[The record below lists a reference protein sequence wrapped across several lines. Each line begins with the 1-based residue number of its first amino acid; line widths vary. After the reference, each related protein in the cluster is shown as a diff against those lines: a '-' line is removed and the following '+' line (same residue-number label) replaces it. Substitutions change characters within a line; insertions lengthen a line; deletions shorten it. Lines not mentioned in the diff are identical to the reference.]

1 MDNKHSQFEALVR
14 ACSSDL
20 YRYAYWLCKQS
31 SLAEDLVQEACLR
44 AWKSL
49 HTLQDVNS
57 ARAWL
62 MTIVRNEFY
71 RHCKKNNKRVQD
83 WDEQIE
89 SQLSMLSY
97 DKDASTDIMAL
108 RQAIERL
115 PDEYREPLVLQVDGG
130 FSGDEIADITGVTRN
145 TVMTRVFR
153 ARQKLRIMLE
163 IEDVKVVKQGDLS

>member
-1 MDNKHSQFEALVR
+1 MDNKHSQFETLVR
-14 ACSSDL
+14 ACAPDM

-49 HTLQDVNS
+49 HTLQDVAA

-71 RHCKKNNKRVQD
+71 RHCKKNSRVLQE
-83 WDEQIE
+83 WDEAIE
-89 SQLSMLSY
+89 SQLSMSSY
-97 DKDASTDIMAL
+97 KSDQSTDLMAL

-115 PDEYREPLVLQVDGG
+115 PDDHREALVLQVDGG
-130 FSGDEIADITGVTRN
+130 FTGDEIADITGVSRN

-153 ARQKLRIMLE
+153 ARQKLRSLFE
-163 IEDVKVVKQGDLS
+163 IQESKEIKQGDPS

>member
-49 HTLQDVNS
+49 HTLQDVAS

-71 RHCKKNNKRVQD
+71 RHCRKNSRVLQE
-83 WDEQIE
+83 WDEGIE

-97 DKDASTDIMAL
+97 KSDQSIDLIAL

-115 PDEYREPLVLQVDGG
+115 PDDHREALILQVDGG
-130 FSGDEIADITGVTRN
+130 FTGDEIADITGVSRN

-153 ARQKLRIMLE
+153 ARQKLRSLLDLQDIKE
-163 IEDVKVVKQGDLS
+163 IKHGDLS

>member
-1 MDNKHSQFEALVR
+1 MDNKHKQFEALVR

-49 HTLQDVNS
+49 HTLHDVAS

-71 RHCKKNNKRVQD
+71 RHCKKNSRVLQE
-83 WDEQIE
+83 WDEYTDT
-89 SQLSMLSY
+89 QLSMLAYESNAAI
-97 DKDASTDIMAL
+97 DTIAL

-115 PDEYREPLVLQVDGG
+115 PDEYRESLVLQVDGG
-130 FSGDEIADITGVTRN
+130 FSGDEIADITGVSRS

-153 ARQKLRIMLE
+153 ARQKLRSILQVQE
-163 IEDVKVVKQGDLS
+163 IKKGDLS

>member
-1 MDNKHSQFEALVR
+1 MDSKHRQFEALVR

-49 HTLQDVNS
+49 HTLQDVAS

-71 RHCKKNNKRVQD
+71 RHCKKNRKVEQE
-83 WDEQIE
+83 WDERMDT
-89 SQLSMLSY
+89 QLSMLSY
-97 DKDASTDIMAL
+97 ERDESTDIMAL

-115 PDEYREPLVLQVDGG
+115 PDDYRESLVLQIDGG
-130 FSGDEIADITGVTRN
+130 FSGDEIADITGVSRN

-153 ARQKLRIMLE
+153 ARQKLRSILQVQE
-163 IEDVKVVKQGDLS
+163 IKKGDLS

>member
-1 MDNKHSQFEALVR
+1 MDSKHSQFEALVR

-20 YRYAYWLCKQS
+20 YRYAYWLCKHS

-49 HTLQDVNS
+49 HTLQDVAS

-71 RHCKKNNKRVQD
+71 RHCKKNSKAEQE
-83 WDEQIE
+83 WDERMDT
-89 SQLSMLSY
+89 QLSMLSY
-97 DKDASTDIMAL
+97 ESDESTDIMAL

-115 PDEYREPLVLQVDGG
+115 PDDYRESLVLQIDGG
-130 FSGDEIADITGVTRN
+130 FSGDEIADITGVSRN

-153 ARQKLRIMLE
+153 ARQKLRSILQVQE
-163 IEDVKVVKQGDLS
+163 SKKGDLS

>member
-1 MDNKHSQFEALVR
+1 MESKHTQFEALVR
-14 ACSSDL
+14 ACSSDM

-49 HTLQDVNS
+49 HTLHDVAS

-71 RHCKKNNKRVQD
+71 RHCNKNNKLLQE
-83 WDEQIE
+83 WDDNID
-89 SQLSMLSY
+89 SQLSMMSY
-97 DKDASTDIMAL
+97 QKDASIDIMAL

-115 PDEYREPLVLQVDGG
+115 PDDHRESLVLQLDGG
-130 FSGDEIADITGVTRN
+130 FTGDEIADITGVSRN

-153 ARQKLRIMLE
+153 ARQKLRSMLE
-163 IEDVKVVKQGDLS
+163 DRESKQGELL

>member
-1 MDNKHSQFEALVR
+1 MDKQSQFEALVR

-49 HTLQDVNS
+49 HTLQDVAS

-62 MTIVRNEFY
+62 MTIVRNEFF
-71 RHCKKNNKRVQD
+71 RHCKKNKLLQD
-83 WDEQIE
+83 WDEHIE
-89 SQLSMLSY
+89 TQLSMLSY
-97 DKDASTDIMAL
+97 DKDASTDLMAL

-130 FSGDEIADITGVTRN
+130 FSGDEIARITGISRN

-153 ARQKLRIMLE
+153 ARQKLRSILE
-163 IEDVKVVKQGDLS
+163 VEETKQGELS

>member
-1 MDNKHSQFEALVR
+1 MDNKHKQFEALVR

-49 HTLQDVNS
+49 HTLQDVVS

-71 RHCKKNNKRVQD
+71 RHCKKNKRLVQD
-83 WDEQIE
+83 WDEHIDN
-89 SQLSMLSY
+89 QLSMSSY
-97 DKDASTDIMAL
+97 QKDAATDIMAL
-108 RQAIERL
+108 RQAIEQL
-115 PDEYREPLVLQVDGG
+115 PGEYRELLVLQVDGG
-130 FSGDEIADITGVTRN
+130 FSGDEMAEITGISRN

-153 ARQKLRIMLE
+153 ARQKLRSILE
-163 IEDVKVVKQGDLS
+163 IPEIKKVDLS

>member
-1 MDNKHSQFEALVR
+1 MDNKQSQFEALVR

-49 HTLQDVNS
+49 HTLQDVAS

-71 RHCKKNNKRVQD
+71 RHCKKNKLVQD
-83 WDEQIE
+83 WDEHMDAR
-89 SQLSMLSY
+89 LSMLSY

-115 PDEYREPLVLQVDGG
+115 PDEYREPLVLQLDGG
-130 FSGDEIADITGVTRN
+130 FSGDEIAEIMGISRN

-153 ARQKLRIMLE
+153 ARQKLRSILE
-163 IEDVKVVKQGDLS
+163 VEETKQGELS